1 MELVHIPRYSL
12 NEMSLQRNSLPD
24 RVRNRTLEP
33 IGRMGAPTQCESA
46 ALTPFLRKN
55 RQVQPMLLV
64 LILYTEKP
72 KGPMLD
78 QLVSQIFPLI
88 SQLLSI

>member
-1 MELVHIPRYSL
+1 
-12 NEMSLQRNSLPD
+12 MSLQRNSLPD
-24 RVRNRTLEP
+24 HVRDRTLEP
-33 IGRMGAPTQCESA
+33 IGRTGAPTQGESA
-46 ALTPFLRKN
+46 SLTPFLRKN

-64 LILYTEKP
+64 LILYTKKP